1 MGEGYDFVCSGEDDI
16 MVADDGAASDGTD
29 ADLFLGS
36 AFSACTAV
44 VDVFVFVTNSSLWSP
59 PVPVRCRWER
69 LVSGYDVFL
78 RSQYQ
83 IPQVPTLRLLLLTVL
98 TSG

>member
-36 AFSACTAV
+36 AFWGSRKAATVFPV
-44 VDVFVFVTNSSLWSP
+44 V
-59 PVPVRCRWER
+59 
-69 LVSGYDVFL
+69 
-78 RSQYQ
+78 
-83 IPQVPTLRLLLLTVL
+83 
-98 TSG
+98 